1 MNFQDIIKFQLM
13 SSMGTS
19 ITSGGIGGMQ
29 ARGGIVN
36 GQQRT
41 GGLAIYDMLIQF
53 IFMFLIGIIDDIT
66 KGVPTFMKSVQE
78 SISGFMNTKVKSAI
92 ETVNMTIDDQLTSKS
107 VLLDKR
113 HPTNSISMMRI
124 YSQQDAGNTST
135 HISKPDNAS
144 DPTEMNIMVDAI
156 LSRVAGLD
164 NIPTLRLNPNGKFLV
179 SYKDKPIQITN
190 DIFMRIDNIMTD
202 NKTGH
207 VNVIKIT
214 LLSNVLS
221 ACEISKYIQ
230 TVYAAYQEELKNSL
244 GKNIYFFDHKIRDN
258 GPPPM
263 AVGKGAEE
271 ARNHKRMLIQTSPKQ
286 LSFTMTPFYSN
297 KKFGNIFGTEVRK
310 IQQRVEFFINNK
322 SWYDAKGIPY
332 QLGILLSGLPGTGKT
347 SMIRAISNM
356 TKRHIVNVNFAN
368 ITTASQLKNL
378 FYNDKLVVYN
388 DSSMSDTKSY
398 FIPIDQRLYVLEEI
412 DAVGDIVKQRSS
424 DTNLTS
430 KEIVPDEL
438 TLGEILTVLDGTM
451 EIPGRMIIMT
461 SNHPEVLDKALLR
474 PGRID
479 LKACFGNAT
488 RDLII
493 EMFEAYLESTYPD
506 DRIQDLPDNL
516 LTPAEVGEVLMKFC
530 KSEFEL
536 DEIIDLLNDL
546 ANEKRPRLLPSPVI
560 ALEPLTV
567 ESLLPQT
574 DQTTH
579 VAPLNINITNISQ
592 TELQNEHP
600 TPNNIPA
607 QIPESIAYIKSR
619 NINTRD
625 LDIILDI
632 CRKIVDKGV
641 ATDSFILLVMKES
654 RSTEDIINK
663 LQTLSEACD
672 IVNECKP
679 DMMDVGNESQ
689 SKIPLLPLFQSI
701 LPQDVK
707 DKYDTFQ
714 KFVGKVVFF
723 RKDIKKTVKDVTQAS
738 HEIDVLFRSVIEN
751 LLKIDPSGKKASE
764 EVKNAYE
771 VLYPFIDWKY
781 SLKKQDMTI
790 WEEYPTTLG
799 YVAHLLQTNVEMY
812 CLSTQN
818 ALTFAFGM
826 NAKQHIENIMMEIK
840 NVAWTSMMREKH
852 STNAAIKDNMM
863 YTTTL
868 QHDTTLSSIHSSIVK
883 IKVKAKL
890 DDDKQKYN
898 SFFEDNTLT
907 TFNDGDGGG
916 YGSFASANW

>member
-1 MNFQDIIKFQLM
+1 M

-19 ITSGGIGGMQ
+19 ITGGGIGGMQ
-29 ARGGIVN
+29 ARGGVVN

-53 IFMFLIGIIDDIT
+53 IFMFLVGIIDDIT

-78 SISGFMNTKVKSAI
+78 SVSGFMNTKVKSAI
-92 ETVNMTIDDQLTSKS
+92 ETVNMTIDEQLTAKS

-124 YSQQDAGNTST
+124 YSQQDSGNTSS
-135 HISKPDNAS
+135 HISKSDNSA

-179 SYKDKPIQITN
+179 SYKEKPIQITN

-214 LLSNVLS
+214 LLSNQLS

-230 TVYAAYQEELKNSL
+230 TVYTAYQEELKNSL
-244 GKNIYFFDHKIRDN
+244 GKNIYFFDHKIRDS
-258 GPPPM
+258 GPPPI

-271 ARNHKRMLIQTSPKQ
+271 VRNHKRMIIQTSPKQ

-297 KKFGNIFGTEVRK
+297 KRFGNIFGTEVRK
-310 IQQRVEFFINNK
+310 IQQRVEFFVNNK
-322 SWYDAKGIPY
+322 NWYDAKGIPY

-347 SMIRAISNM
+347 SIIRAISNM

-412 DAVGDIVKQRSS
+412 DAVGDIVKQRAA
-424 DTNLTS
+424 DTNLAS
-430 KEIVPDEL
+430 KDVVPDEL

-493 EMFEAYLESTYPD
+493 EMYEAYLESTYPT
-506 DRIQDLPDNL
+506 DRIEELPDNL

-530 KSEFEL
+530 KSEYDL
-536 DEIIDLLNDL
+536 DEIISLLNDV
-546 ANEKRPRLLPSPVI
+546 ANEKRPCLPLLSPVI
-560 ALEPLTV
+560 ANEPEPLTI
-567 ESLLPQT
+567 ESLLPQVQGGQGT
-574 DQTTH
+574 D
-579 VAPLNINITNISQ
+579 VASINIDIKNICQ
-592 TELQNEHP
+592 TEIQNEHP
-600 TPNNIPA
+600 MDENNDSLA
-607 QIPESIAYIKSR
+607 QFLPQSMAYIKSK
-619 NINTRD
+619 NISTRD

-632 CRKIVDKGV
+632 CRKLIDTGV
-641 ATDSFILLVMKES
+641 ATDSMIHLLMTQTAD
-654 RSTEDIINK
+654 STEVLISK
-663 LQTLSEACD
+663 LQTLLKAYDTVKEF
-672 IVNECKP
+672 KP
-679 DMMDVGNESQ
+679 EMMDVGNESQ
-689 SKIPLLPLFQSI
+689 SKLPLLTLFEKS
-701 LPQDVK
+701 LPKDVK
-707 DKYDTFQ
+707 DKYETFQ

-723 RKDIKKTVKDVTQAS
+723 RKDFKQTVKDVGKEF
-738 HEIDVLFRSVIEN
+738 HEIDLLFSSVIEN
-751 LLKIDPSGKKASE
+751 LLKVDPSGKKACE
-764 EVKNAYE
+764 EIKNAYD
-771 VLYPFIDWKY
+771 VLYPLIDWKY
-781 SLKKQDMTI
+781 TIRKAGMTI

-799 YVAHLLQTNVEMY
+799 YVAHLMQTNVEMY
-812 CLSTQN
+812 CASTPN
-818 ALTFAFGM
+818 AMTFAFGM
-826 NAKQHIENIMMEIK
+826 NAKQNIENIVMELNMI
-840 NVAWTSMMREKH
+840 REQH
-852 STNAAIKDNMM
+852 SANADTKDNII
-863 YTTTL
+863 YATTI
-868 QHDTTLSSIHSSIVK
+868 QHDTTLSTIHASIMK
-883 IKVKAKL
+883 IKVNAKL
-890 DDDKQKYN
+890 ADDKKKYN
-898 SFFEDNTLT
+898 SFFEDTTLT

-916 YGSFASANW
+916 YGNFASVNW